1 MSINKVFL
9 GRSHAQSLLTPCLG
23 PLLRHTAEAG
33 GCDRGPMAHSRDP
46 LKCNLDSRWLY
57 SWLIHECFMTQKEPE
72 QNLWKATHNLYWSC
86 KVFPHSVP
94 MWFVWA
100 EPSSRAGIMTKPC
113 QSQFSNHS
121 SLKATQCFPMSINHR
136 TFVETIGNRN
146 FFFWD
151 DFVVVVVVV
160 VV

>member
-1 MSINKVFL
+1 MLFHDCGSPLELLWGQGVDTCLKRLWEDYAHANLNCKRYWENWPILSFLLGHFFKLGQVFQTKL
-9 GRSHAQSLLTPCLG
+9 WTDGSDL
-23 PLLRHTAEAG
+23 
-33 GCDRGPMAHSRDP
+33 DP
-46 LKCNLDSRWLY
+46 SVWP
-57 SWLIHECFMTQKEPE
+57 H
-72 QNLWKATHNLYWSC
+72 C

>member
-1 MSINKVFL
+1 MRTFPGSGLITSTCIQWIWTLSSSFL
-9 GRSHAQSLLTPCLG
+9 A
-23 PLLRHTAEAG
+23 
-33 GCDRGPMAHSRDP
+33 SRDP

-121 SLKATQCFPMSINHR
+121 SLKATQWFPMSINHR

-151 DFVVVVVVV
+151 DFVVVVALYSKQFD
-160 VV
+160 